1 MGRVDGKVALI
12 TGGARG
18 QGRAHAL
25 RLAGEGADVVVLD
38 LGKQIGT
45 VPYELSEASELET
58 TAGLVE
64 ALGRRALAFEVDV
77 RDRLALDHAVAVT
90 LERLGRLDIVCANA
104 GILPTGMVLETPD
117 GQWQD
122 TLDINLTGVWNTI
135 RATTPALIDQAGGS
149 IIVTN
154 SVAGLR
160 GGSNCAAYVT
170 SKHALVGLVR
180 ACAHEFGRH
189 SIRVN
194 GIHPTSVAT
203 PMVHNDAMSRAL
215 RPDLEAPTIEDT
227 IAVRQSNHLLP
238 IPWIDPI
245 DVSNAVLWLASD
257 EARYVTG
264 VCLPVDA
271 GASIR

>member
-1 MGRVDGKVALI
+1 MGRVEGKVALI

-25 RLAGEGADVVVLD
+25 RLAEEGAHVVVLD
-38 LGKQIGT
+38 LGKPVGS
-45 VPYELSEASELET
+45 VPYELAEASELDET
-58 TAGLVE
+58 VALVNDLGRG
-64 ALGRRALAFEVDV
+64 ALGFEVDV
-77 RDRLALDHAVAVT
+77 RDRLGLDGAVEAALSKF
-90 LERLGRLDIVCANA
+90 GRLDIVCANA
-104 GILPTGMVLETPD
+104 GILPTGMVLAVPD

-135 RATTPALIDQAGGS
+135 RATAPTLISLGGGS

-154 SVAGLR
+154 SVAGLKA
-160 GGSNCAAYVT
+160 SANCAPYVT

-189 SIRVN
+189 GVRVN

-215 RPDLEAPTIEDT
+215 RPDLDAPTIEDT

-238 IPWIDPI
+238 IPWIETI

-264 VCLPVDA
+264 ICLPVDA